1 LLHLLQDIF
10 RITIDNSRR
19 DDYLAVLAGQPVT
32 HRIETLVTDMKLHS
46 VFALALGLVAAP
58 VAVHAADPAPAAAP
72 AAAADIKGG
81 EAMWSADGRR
91 VGRVDRVRGNTVAVV
106 ADMKMIYIPL
116 DTVSV
121 TERGVVSTLTR
132 KEINRL

>member
-1 LLHLLQDIF
+1 
-10 RITIDNSRR
+10 
-19 DDYLAVLAGQPVT
+19 
-32 HRIETLVTDMKLHS
+32 MKLHS

-72 AAAADIKGG
+72 AAASDIKGG

-91 VGRVDRVRGNTVAVV
+91 VGRVDRVRGNAVAVV